1 MRRGQIYYI
10 SGQNCLG
17 MGDTKPARPAIIISN
32 NNLIESLDAV
42 QVVFLSTHP
51 QADLPTHVVIRSTGR
66 ESIALC
72 ERVAWVD
79 KRRIGDLCGVCS
91 PSAME
96 EIDSA
101 LLLSL
106 GISIEPDED
115 VDDDWDVD
123 DDGDDGLEDEDLE
136 DDGAAEYILELMRVR
151 GERDAY
157 KEMLEKFL
165 GSGAGK

>member
-66 ESIALC
+66 ESIALG

-79 KRRIGDLCGVCS
+79 KRRIGDLCGWCS

-106 GISIEPDED
+106 GISIEPDEE
-115 VDDDWDVD
+115 VDA
-123 DDGDDGLEDEDLE
+123 DGDDGLEDGPNDEVA
-136 DDGAAEYILELMRVR
+136 GCVLELIRVQ

-157 KEMLEKFL
+157 KARVDKLL
-165 GSGAGK
+165 GSGADK